1 MSLLGDLVLDQLLH
15 LLLNL
20 LHSEA
25 DELATAETEIAPG
38 DFARSKLES
47 AQTSYSVSK
56 TVT

>member
-1 MSLLGDLVLDQLLH
+1 MSLLRDLVPDQLLH
-15 LLLNL
+15 LLLNR

-25 DELATAETEIAPG
+25 DELATAGIEIAPG